1 MKVVKMP
8 LSALKLPERNVRMH
22 TETQLKE
29 FERSISMFGQ
39 IRPIVV
45 DEKCVILAGN
55 GLYET
60 LKRMGR
66 DSADVLKVT
75 GLSENQKK
83 KLMLADNKIFGLG
96 VDDLSAFD
104 AFLADLKDDLD
115 IPGFDED
122 LLRSMAA
129 EANAVTEQLQEYG
142 TLDAKEIEDIKAA
155 GERKETYMATGL
167 PRDREPE
174 SGPESRP
181 ENAAPQQFPLPV
193 GTPEETAQE
202 GNAPADGEP
211 VRRSV
216 VCPHCG
222 GTVWL

>member
-8 LSALKLPERNVRMH
+8 LSALKPPERNVRMH
-22 TETQLKE
+22 TDKQLKE
-29 FERSISMFGQ
+29 FERSIAMFDQ
-39 IRPIVV
+39 IRPIVA
-45 DEKCVILAGN
+45 DENGVILAGN
-55 GLYET
+55 GLFET

-66 DSADVLKVT
+66 DKADVLRIT
-75 GLSENQKK
+75 GLTENQKK

-129 EANAVTEQLQEYG
+129 EASAVTAQLQEYG
-142 TLDAKEIEDIKAA
+142 TLDAGEIADIKAA

-167 PRDREPE
+167 PREPDSTE
-174 SGPESRP
+174 D
-181 ENAAPQQFPLPV
+181 A
-193 GTPEETAQE
+193 PEESVENPVEIEEPGAATE
-202 GNAPADGEP
+202 DGEREP